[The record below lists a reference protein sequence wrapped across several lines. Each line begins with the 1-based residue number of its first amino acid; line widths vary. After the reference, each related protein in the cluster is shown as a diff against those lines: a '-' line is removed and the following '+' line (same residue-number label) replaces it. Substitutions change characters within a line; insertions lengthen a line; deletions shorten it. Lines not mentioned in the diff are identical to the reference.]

1 LSDFFRHR
9 GSFCSKH
16 RLIKTEEKAG
26 RLDFTANIQNNHL
39 WRGLIITDKPVVMG
53 NLSYALDKNKTGK
66 LESGELQ
73 LLLMTV
79 MVPIIRRSITMFSI
93 LTDFYIGLWDLYNS
107 RNINTAVAADDIFN
121 YSRRRTAHIIDLRT
135 NYTFGPKFQSM

>member
-1 LSDFFRHR
+1 MKQKLLRLCLIFLGIVGVSAQNSD
-9 GSFCSKH
+9 S
-16 RLIKTEEKAG
+16 LKTEEKAG

-53 NLSYALDKNKTGK
+53 NLSYALDKIKTGR

-79 MVPIIRRSITMFSI
+79 MVLIT
-93 LTDFYIGLWDLYNS
+93 
-107 RNINTAVAADDIFN
+107 
-121 YSRRRTAHIIDLRT
+121 
-135 NYTFGPKFQSM
+135 KK